1 MRYKDL
7 VMNLYGMEGG
17 NLEDEIQKGVIAFA
31 KKHGAIPDVVLLHP
45 KRMPDFA
52 AFEVEDE
59 ATGEKH
65 LVKLVA
71 DPGQLLGCFTVGK
84 EPTALVCKTQTASV
98 GKDPTTPAAVG
109 KEESEDG
116 AR

>member
-17 NLEDEIQKGVIAFA
+17 KLEDEIQKGVVAFA

-52 AFEVEDE
+52 AFEVFDE

-65 LVKLVA
+65 LVKLVP
-71 DPGQLLGCFTVGK
+71 DPGQLLGCFM
-84 EPTALVCKTQTASV
+84 VCKTQTTMV
-98 GKDPTTPAAVG
+98 CKEPNTPAAVG

-116 AR
+116 TR